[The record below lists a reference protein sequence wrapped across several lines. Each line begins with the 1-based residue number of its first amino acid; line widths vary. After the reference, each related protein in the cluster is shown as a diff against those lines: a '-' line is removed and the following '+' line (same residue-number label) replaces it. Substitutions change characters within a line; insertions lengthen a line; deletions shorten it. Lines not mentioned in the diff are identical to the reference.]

1 MWRTTNSN
9 AELVAQFLE
18 DKNSQCFELLLGSRL
33 IRLPQRIG
41 REAERLGLLNIFCFF
56 FFLPGGGW
64 VSKEPNSTKDD
75 QVVNHI
81 IK

>member
-56 FFLPGGGW
+56 FFFTGRW
-64 VSKEPNSTKDD
+64 VGLKGT
-75 QVVNHI
+75 
-81 IK
+81 